1 MKSAVSNGFTL
12 IELLVVIAII
22 SILAAI
28 LFPVFAQ
35 AREKSRATVC
45 ESNLRQIGFATI
57 QYTEDYDENMPLIG
71 SQGVMCWLA
80 SVTPYFGGDGPQ
92 TSAGNSTNASDSVWC
107 PDDPHPHMDKSGT
120 FIVTAD
126 GTITSM
132 SSPSYCDSG
141 DNGCAYFFW
150 ERNSSYA
157 MNKMT
162 VGGEG
167 GVPNLSQYTSPSQTI
182 AVAETSY
189 DFYGDYFAPDEY
201 GYPPS
206 GTVTLQSPQKP
217 GNINDTDFD
226 ASFPA
231 WNGSDSAVT
240 LESGITHRAH
250 APFDINPH
258 AHGTGTNYLYADGH
272 VKWQAWAS
280 VWLKNGKPFGA
291 DCQGSFDIDP
301 TGTPV
306 RTGDPGPGTYDSD
319 VDVPALL
326 STPGVCTN
334 TN

>member
-1 MKSAVSNGFTL
+1 
-12 IELLVVIAII
+12 
-22 SILAAI
+22 
-28 LFPVFAQ
+28 
-35 AREKSRATVC
+35 
-45 ESNLRQIGFATI
+45 
-57 QYTEDYDENMPLIG
+57 
-71 SQGVMCWLA
+71 
-80 SVTPYFGGDGPQ
+80 
-92 TSAGNSTNASDSVWC
+92 
-107 PDDPHPHMDKSGT
+107 
-120 FIVTAD
+120 
-126 GTITSM
+126 
-132 SSPSYCDSG
+132 
-141 DNGCAYFFW
+141 
-150 ERNSSYA
+150 

-258 AHGTGTNYLYADGH
+258 AHGTGTNYLYADG
-272 VKWQAWAS
+272 
-280 VWLKNGKPFGA
+280 
-291 DCQGSFDIDP
+291 
-301 TGTPV
+301 
-306 RTGDPGPGTYDSD
+306 
-319 VDVPALL
+319 
-326 STPGVCTN
+326 
-334 TN
+334 